1 MKLYVSWP
9 HINRIFIMV
18 IASIVYT
25 VFFKILGLVQND
37 LESTGIFALISSDW
51 SQGNT
56 KNNFCISAFLMNH
69 TIHSLFGYLFK

>member
-1 MKLYVSWP
+1 
-9 HINRIFIMV
+9 MV

-51 SQGNT
+51 RQGN
-56 KNNFCISAFLMNH
+56 KKRFLYFSISNESYN
-69 TIHSLFGYLFK
+69 I